1 MKEHRWLGEEPKS
14 HAFFVLF
21 FYFYFLF
28 FYSCA
33 LYYQQLG
40 TKTVWSASYGKEKTP
55 SPIILSTP
63 VPAKKPLTQV
73 HMV

>member
-1 MKEHRWLGEEPKS
+1 MPFL
-14 HAFFVLF
+14 
-21 FYFYFLF
+21 FYFFIFIFLF

-33 LYYQQLG
+33 LYYQQLE
-40 TKTVWSASYGKEKTP
+40 TKTEWSASYGKEKTP